1 MEISSL
7 KLLNFRNYDSLEI
20 KFSDNT
26 NIIYGKNGMG
36 KTNLIEAIYM
46 LGLTKTFRLGNENV
60 VIKKGKN
67 IAKIEG
73 LIKNNII
80 NNHKIIISDSGKR
93 IKIDNN
99 KIAKISDYITKVN
112 IILFNPD
119 DLKIIKDT
127 PMTRRKLLNIEISS
141 INNLYLNLL
150 NNYNKILKQ
159 RNSYLKALNK
169 KNKVESEFLNIL
181 TDQLIDTGL
190 SIMKIRKSFI
200 NEINSYISDIY
211 YKITHKGHLSVNYKS
226 EFMGKSK
233 LELLNMYKKNTSRE
247 IIMGKTLFGPHHD
260 DIEFIVD
267 SEIVK
272 EFSSVGEQKN
282 SVISYKL
289 AEIKYIEDHL
299 GKKPILL
306 LDDLFSELD
315 IEKINNILELI
326 DDDMQTF
333 ITTTEIDKVDNKI
346 LKNAKIFKIENGLV
360 IEEENKNGK

>member
-80 NNHKIIISDSGKR
+80 NNHKIIISDSDKR

-190 SIMKIRKSFI
+190 SIMEIRKSFI

>member
-80 NNHKIIISDSGKR
+80 NNHKIIISDSDKR

-190 SIMKIRKSFI
+190 SIMEIRKSFI

-211 YKITHKGHLSVNYKS
+211 YKITHKLFIRK
-226 EFMGKSK
+226 KSK
-233 LELLNMYKKNTSRE
+233 KRANSKPPKGRRKSLRRERRKKRTFTVLKRT
-247 IIMGKTLFGPHHD
+247 GRKRR
-260 DIEFIVD
+260 
-267 SEIVK
+267 
-272 EFSSVGEQKN
+272 
-282 SVISYKL
+282 
-289 AEIKYIEDHL
+289 
-299 GKKPILL
+299 KKRSL
-306 LDDLFSELD
+306 SAAR
-315 IEKINNILELI
+315 KR
-326 DDDMQTF
+326 
-333 ITTTEIDKVDNKI
+333 V
-346 LKNAKIFKIENGLV
+346 
-360 IEEENKNGK
+360 